1 MAVERLS
8 GLQRRL
14 LEVIYDIEAR
24 NQWLMSPSHLEL
36 REAMGG
42 NKGTFSV
49 SLRNLEV
56 KGLVQVYRTS
66 GGKAESVW
74 LTPEG
79 KNMASKF
86 NEVLIKEDSI

>member
-8 GLQRRL
+8 GLQRHL
-14 LEVIYDIEAR
+14 LQVIYDIEAR

-36 REAMGG
+36 RQAMGG
-42 NKGTFSV
+42 NKGNFSV
-49 SLRNLEV
+49 SLRNLEA

-66 GGKAESVW
+66 GGKAESAW

-79 KNMASKF
+79 KKLSSQL
-86 NEVLIKEDSI
+86 NEVLIKEK